1 MDRNYLVVVGG
12 INLDICGRSAKKLIS
27 ADSNP
32 GTVTMSPGGVG
43 RNIAHNLRLL
53 GAETHFLT
61 ALGGDQL
68 SHQAEADCRALGMNL
83 DSAIHVPDGTM
94 SMYLFLTEPDGNM
107 ALAVSDTAVS
117 RAITPAAL
125 EARLPLLN
133 GASAV
138 VMDTNLTADSIVYLA
153 EHCTAPLFVG
163 KADKIRPV
171 LGRLHTLKPNLIE
184 AEALSGV
191 SIHDEDSLHEAARK
205 LLDTGLRR
213 VVISLAADG
222 ALLASREGMLHL
234 PCYPSTLVD
243 VTGGGDAMMATLAYG
258 FFSGRSFEESGKLAL
273 AAASLAV
280 SCPVTNNPELSVSRL
295 ETIIKGGAL

>member
-1 MDRNYLVVVGG
+1 
-12 INLDICGRSAKKLIS
+12 
-27 ADSNP
+27 
-32 GTVTMSPGGVG
+32 
-43 RNIAHNLRLL
+43 
-53 GAETHFLT
+53 
-61 ALGGDQL
+61 
-68 SHQAEADCRALGMNL
+68 
-83 DSAIHVPDGTM
+83 
-94 SMYLFLTEPDGNM
+94 MYLFLTEPDGNM

-125 EARLPLLN
+125 AERLPLLN

-138 VMDTNLTADSIVYLA
+138 VMDANLTADSIIYLA
-153 EHCTAPLFVG
+153 EHCTAPLFVDPVSVG
-163 KADKIRPV
+163 KAGKIQPV

-184 AEALSGV
+184 AEALSGIA
-191 SIHDEDSLHEAARK
+191 IHDEKSLHEAARK
-205 LLDTGLRR
+205 LLGTGLRR

-234 PCYPSTLVD
+234 HCYPSTLVD

-258 FFSGRSFEESGKLAL
+258 FFCGRSFEESGRLAL